1 MKHVLFRLSAVC
13 VATLLLVAVRGQLR
27 AQTAPETTSAKPASP
42 EDLSQNELLR
52 AYLQL
57 RDQLHTTQ
65 LAIATSRAEAE
76 AASRAQAAAL
86 AEKVDSIKSAMAAER
101 DRQQAERERQQVERE
116 RQQAEAQRTNQM
128 VLWIAGA
135 FGGVGILAM
144 LLMPIFQ
151 MRTINRMAEM
161 SAGRPQLA
169 APASQALLP
178 AEAPV
183 PSDHPVSTSSQR
195 LLSVIDR
202 MEQRIIELEH
212 TASSTPPKPA
222 VAIPAPLTV
231 SMATSPT
238 ASAAS
243 TASDGN
249 ASRRTSAANDQA
261 TWIAVLMNKARTLL
275 GANKVLEAVACYDE
289 ILKLDRR
296 HSDAMINKGAALE
309 RVNRFEEAIECYDH
323 AIAANQKLT
332 LAYLHKAAAC
342 NRAGRYQDAVECFE
356 LALQLEEKETKTTV
370 PV

>member
-13 VATLLLVAVRGQLR
+13 VATLFLVAVSGQLQ
-27 AQTAPETTSAKPASP
+27 AQAAPETTSAKPASP
-42 EDLSQNELLR
+42 EDLSQTELLR

-86 AEKVDSIKSAMAAER
+86 AEKVDSIKTAMAAER

-116 RQQAEAQRTNQM
+116 RQQAEAQRTNQT

-135 FGGVGILAM
+135 FGGLGVLAM
-144 LLMPIFQ
+144 LVMPLFQ
-151 MRTINRMAEM
+151 MRTINRIAEM
-161 SAGRPQLA
+161 SAVHRQLA
-169 APASQALLP
+169 APNAPALLP

-183 PSDHPVSTSSQR
+183 PSDQPVTQSSQR
-195 LLSVIDR
+195 LISVIDR
-202 MEQRIIELEH
+202 MEQRIMELEH
-212 TASSTPPKPA
+212 TASSAPPKPA
-222 VAIPAPLTV
+222 AAAIPAPVTV
-231 SMATSPT
+231 SMAASPT

-243 TASDGN
+243 DSNT
-249 ASRRTSAANDQA
+249 SRRNSAANDQA
-261 TWIAVLMNKARTLL
+261 TWIAVLLNKARTLL
-275 GANKVLEAVACYDE
+275 GSNKVLEAIACYDE
-289 ILKLDRR
+289 ILKLDRL

-323 AIAANQKLT
+323 AIAANQKVT

-356 LALQLEEKETKTTV
+356 QALQLEEKETKTTV